1 MMVDVTEPPTTDLD
15 LIRRAINGD
24 HQSFAHLI
32 QTHDD
37 RMRAVAY
44 QMMSD
49 RNAMDDVLQIS
60 YLKAFRSLAA
70 FRAEASFSSWLH
82 RIVVNVCLDEIRKT
96 QRKAEVSLESVANLA
111 SSTSIEDQ
119 YATSASL
126 HTALQRLSPDMRSV
140 VILVDGQGLSYQEAA
155 LILDTQAGTVA
166 SRLSRARTAL
176 RQHLGLPKESI
187 Q

>member
-1 MMVDVTEPPTTDLD
+1 MMVDVTEPSISDPD
-15 LIRRAINGD
+15 LIKRAIDGD
-24 HQSFAHLI
+24 HQSFAQLI
-32 QTHDD
+32 QSHDD

-49 RNAMDDVLQIS
+49 RHAMDDVLQMS
-60 YLKAFRSLAA
+60 YLKAFRKLTS

-82 RIVVNVCLDEIRKT
+82 RIVVNVCLDEIRKK
-96 QRKAEVSLESVANLA
+96 QRKAEVSLESVANLI
-111 SSTSIEDQ
+111 STTSIEDQ

-126 HTALQRLSPDMRSV
+126 HSALQRLSPDMRSV
-140 VILVDGQGLSYQEAA
+140 VILVDGQGLSYEEAA
-155 LILDTQAGTVA
+155 LALDTQAGTIA

-176 RQHLGLPKESI
+176 RQHLGLPKESA